1 MLQKFWFNSFFRY
14 FSLDA
19 DLNPVSGGEYAG
31 LQGHE
36 DEDAAWDVIDY
47 VD

>member
-1 MLQKFWFNSFFRY
+1 LFRY

-19 DLNPVSGGEYAG
+19 DLNPVAGGEYAG

-36 DEDAAWDVIDY
+36 DDDTAWDVIDY